1 MPGSLKKSK
10 DVCEPISCSI
20 QGSNCC
26 FLTRIQVSQE
36 TGNMARYSHPF
47 KSLLQFIM
55 IPTVKGFSVVDETEV
70 DVFLELPSFVCDPA
84 NGGNLISDSSSFSKP
99 SLDGHLEVLGFHN
112 AEA

>member
-1 MPGSLKKSK
+1 
-10 DVCEPISCSI
+10 
-20 QGSNCC
+20 
-26 FLTRIQVSQE
+26 
-36 TGNMARYSHPF
+36 
-47 KSLLQFIM
+47 M
-55 IPTVKGFSVVDETEV
+55 IPTVKGFRVVDETEV